1 MNTGISYISKRG
13 FIYRNIPKKRLES
26 DRKEIRNSFQAK
38 ARNRYVKICRE
49 RCTYM
54 FLALADIGLY

>member
-26 DRKEIRNSFQAK
+26 DRKEIRNSFQAL